1 MSRKIGILSMQRIVN
16 FGSVLQAWSLREM
29 IREAS
34 GDSAVFLEIQD
45 QPALPTLADN
55 VSAKDY
61 AVPAAYSRSILQR
74 GKRWVITRLSAVNK
88 SLIRRFMQDELR
100 LDDAQDAAPFDHAI
114 VGSDEVFNHVCG
126 IRLQLHGEVENAKHV
141 ISYAAS
147 CGSARAEDVREADVA
162 RLRQAM
168 GRFEAL
174 SVRDAGTRKY
184 AEAFCSCP
192 VQQHMDPVLMG
203 PLYARKP
210 GKVWLKKYLLVY
222 AYGQRIRT
230 AEEINAIRAFA
241 KKKGLKI
248 VAMGGSQFWCDFYV
262 PATPMRMLDWFAHA
276 EYVLTDTFHGAIFS
290 IINHRRFAVIIRE
303 SNRNKLSCL
312 LADLALSGRALGN
325 IGELPSVMNHTID
338 YAHVDVILQQERVR
352 AMNYLKEQ
360 LSHE

>member
-34 GDSAVFLEIQD
+34 GNSAVFLDIQD

-61 AVPAAYSRSILQR
+61 AAPAAYSRSILQR
-74 GKRWVITRLSAVNK
+74 GKRWVITRLSAYNK
-88 SLIRRFMQDELR
+88 GLIRRFMQHELR
-100 LDDAQDAAPFDHAI
+100 LEDAQDTAPFDHVI
-114 VGSDEVFNHVCG
+114 VGSDEVFNHARG
-126 IRLQLHGEVENAKHV
+126 IRLQLHGAVENAKHV

-147 CGSARAEDVREADVA
+147 CGSARVEDVRDVDVA

-184 AEAFCSCP
+184 AEAFCSSP

-203 PLYARKP
+203 PLHARKQR
-210 GKVWLKKYLLVY
+210 KVWLKKYLLVY

-230 AEEINAIRAFA
+230 AGEINAIRAFA
-241 KKKGLKI
+241 KEKGLKI

-303 SNRNKLSCL
+303 SNCNKLSCL
-312 LADLALSGRALGN
+312 LTDLSLSERAVGN
-325 IGELPSVMNHTID
+325 IGELPSVMNRAID
-338 YAHVDVILQQERVR
+338 YARVDAILRQERIR